1 MSCAGGWGAGD
12 SQAGSEQQR
21 QPYSLR
27 HCRPLLFTR
36 GLAHSEQLVPL
47 EKTPGTSW
55 CRLTSF
61 QLSFGSFVSFSFSF
75 SFDCSLFLPLSFC
88 QDPVTRLRRELRRR
102 ITFVPFSA
110 LSLFPLSSFLKKA
123 KTILPK
129 EKITGQAQFKVTDEV
144 YQKDCLRTP
153 SLGSPSPGRP
163 GSTSVILENKEISF
177 QALSGSV
184 FDRSHAQW
192 DPSPG

>member
-1 MSCAGGWGAGD
+1 MKQPTKPTRLTEAGERVSCAGGWGAGD

-75 SFDCSLFLPLSFC
+75 SFDCSLFLPWKERTTHLC
-88 QDPVTRLRRELRRR
+88 YTLHCPQ
-102 ITFVPFSA
+102 FVGQ
-110 LSLFPLSSFLKKA
+110 
-123 KTILPK
+123 PK
-129 EKITGQAQFKVTDEV
+129 RAGLWHTAEQCI
-144 YQKDCLRTP
+144 
-153 SLGSPSPGRP
+153 SPSPY
-163 GSTSVILENKEISF
+163 
-177 QALSGSV
+177 
-184 FDRSHAQW
+184 
-192 DPSPG
+192 PSARTR

>member
-1 MSCAGGWGAGD
+1 M
-12 SQAGSEQQR
+12 
-21 QPYSLR
+21 
-27 HCRPLLFTR
+27 
-36 GLAHSEQLVPL
+36 
-47 EKTPGTSW
+47 
-55 CRLTSF
+55 
-61 QLSFGSFVSFSFSF
+61 
-75 SFDCSLFLPLSFC
+75 
-88 QDPVTRLRRELRRR
+88 TRLRRELRRR

-163 GSTSVILENKEISF
+163 GSASVILENKEISF

-184 FDRSHAQW
+184 FDRSHARW